1 MKLKFSDLLKRPE
14 RNLVLTFFIAILV
27 ILLYTFF
34 TPNYYKSTSPIKFDI
49 KKGEP
54 FSKIVDRLY
63 LNGVIPSKTN
73 FRLAAFLYGAEKRVR
88 AARFFI
94 PNGLS
99 YISLLDLFISGKCN
113 YARKIEISGGQSINW
128 IASLLQWKVF
138 IDSTEFIETANDTNF
153 IRTLGLDENSLE
165 GYLFSDG
172 CKIYEHSTPEEAIRI
187 LTNAF
192 KEYYSDSLKQRESEI
207 GFTTHEVLTLASIIE
222 AETNIDE
229 EMPSI
234 SGVYHNRLRRGMKL
248 QADPTIQYLI
258 PGKWRRVYFKDL
270 EIDSPYNTYK
280 YSGLPPGPI
289 NNPGKNAILAAL
301 YPEQNDYLYF
311 VADGKGGHKFSK
323 TFDDH
328 LKNVRQYR
336 RWVRSQRD

>member
-1 MKLKFSDLLKRPE
+1 MKLKLSALLKRPE
-14 RNLVLTFFIAILV
+14 RYIVLTFFIAVLTIL
-27 ILLYTFF
+27 IYIFF
-34 TPNYYKSTSPIKFDI
+34 TPNYYQSTSPVQFDI

-54 FSKIVDRLY
+54 FSKVVDRLY
-63 LNGVIPSKTN
+63 LKGIISSKTN
-73 FRLAAFLYGAEKRVR
+73 FRLAAFLYGAEKRIR
-88 AARFFI
+88 AARYFI

-99 YISLLDLFISGKCN
+99 YIGLLDLFISGECN

-138 IDSTEFIETANDTNF
+138 IDSAEFMKTATDTSF
-153 IRTLGLDENSLE
+153 IRAIGLNENSLE

-172 CKIYEHSTPEEAIRI
+172 CEIYEHSSPEESIRI
-187 LTNAF
+187 LTNSF

-207 GFTTHEVLTLASIIE
+207 GFTTHEILTLASIIE
-222 AETNIDE
+222 GETNIDE

-280 YSGLPPGPI
+280 YAGLPPGPI
-289 NNPGKNAILAAL
+289 NNPGKNAIIAAL

-323 TFDDH
+323 TFDEH
-328 LKNVRQYR
+328 LTKVRQYR
-336 RWVRSQRD
+336 KWVRSQRN